1 MLHSNQLSLRSLTQ
15 ATPSPASEN
24 RFRSQRTQTQV
35 QSQKIEALVGSLP
48 ENLSANKRAVIDRLV
63 ALYEQGALS

>member
-15 ATPSPASEN
+15 PASSPASEN
-24 RFRSQRTQTQV
+24 RSRSQR
-35 QSQKIEALVGSLP
+35 SEIPAPNRNIEALIGSLP

-63 ALYEQGALS
+63 ALYEQGALG